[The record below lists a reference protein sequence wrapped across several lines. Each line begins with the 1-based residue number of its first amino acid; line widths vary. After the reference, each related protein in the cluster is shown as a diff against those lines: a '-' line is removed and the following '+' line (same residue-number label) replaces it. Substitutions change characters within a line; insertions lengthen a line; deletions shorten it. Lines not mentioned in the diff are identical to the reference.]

1 MVNQGRRCMLRS
13 LFMAST
19 LLALVMGALVP
30 AARAQT
36 ASNQPAVSKKPATTK
51 SKKVEFV
58 TIQKG
63 TLPVILSAPHGGELD
78 LPGSLPRDRKSGG
91 SRFQTVRDVRSSEL
105 AEAIANQLEAEFGQR
120 PYVVILRVSRKYLDA
135 NREADYAYE
144 SPEAQVVY
152 DEYHGAIEQ
161 FKKSILEKHGSGL
174 LIDVHG
180 QSKEKGAVYRGT
192 RNGLTISALNRRVG
206 KDAASLYSKVME
218 DAGLRVIPPS
228 TAAPN
233 QEVEYN
239 GGEIVVAHGSQNPGG
254 IDCIQMEFG
263 ADLRSVAALPQTAK
277 DFVKGLSPFLKEHY
291 GVSEQRQAA
300 AGGTSPA
307 GR

>member
-1 MVNQGRRCMLRS
+1 MLRPFFVS
-13 LFMAST
+13 AAVLLF
-19 LLALVMGALVP
+19 VP
-30 AARAQT
+30 GTFYSVVEAQT
-36 ASNQPAVSKKPATTK
+36 ASTQPATSKNPSATKP
-51 SKKVEFV
+51 KKVEFV
-58 TIQKG
+58 TILKG

-105 AEAIANQLEAEFGQR
+105 AEAIAKELEAQLGQR

-161 FKKSILEKHGSGL
+161 FKKSILEKQGAGL

-192 RNGLTISALNRRVG
+192 RNGLTISALNRRLAR
-206 KDAASLYSKVME
+206 DAGALYSQSME
-218 DAGLRVIPPS
+218 TAGLRMIPPS
-228 TAAPN
+228 TATPN

-254 IDCIQMEFG
+254 IDSIQMEFG
-263 ADLRSVAALPQTAK
+263 ADLRAANALDQTAK
-277 DFVKGLSPFLKEHY
+277 DFVKGLIPFLKEHY
-291 GVSEQRQAA
+291 GVSDRCQAA
-300 AGGTSPA
+300 VNKTAAGVK
-307 GR
+307 

>member
-1 MVNQGRRCMLRS
+1 MINLGRRCMLRS
-13 LFMAST
+13 SFMVST
-19 LLALVMGALVP
+19 LFVLAMGALVP

-36 ASNQPAVSKKPATTK
+36 ASNQPASTKKTATTK
-51 SKKVEFV
+51 PKKVEFV

-91 SRFQTVRDVRSSEL
+91 SRFQTVRDVRSIEL

-161 FKKSILEKHGSGL
+161 FKKAILEKHGSGL

-192 RNGLTISALNRRVG
+192 RNGLTISALNRRLG
-206 KDAASLYSKVME
+206 KDAAALYSKVME
-218 DAGLRVIPPS
+218 DAGLRMIPLDS
-228 TAAPN
+228 RS
-233 QEVEYN
+233 QS
-239 GGEIVVAHGSQNPGG
+239 GSRVQWGR
-254 IDCIQMEFG
+254 DCRG
-263 ADLRSVAALPQTAK
+263 AWQPESWWYRLHSD
-277 DFVKGLSPFLKEHY
+277 
-291 GVSEQRQAA
+291 GVWSGSAFRCGFATDCERF
-300 AGGTSPA
+300 
-307 GR
+307 R

>member
-1 MVNQGRRCMLRS
+1 MFSERISEPTHDQSGSS
-13 LFMAST
+13 LYATFILYGFDSICFGDGSTCSCCQSSDGIESASQYQKDSDDKT
-19 LLALVMGALVP
+19 
-30 AARAQT
+30 Q
-36 ASNQPAVSKKPATTK
+36 
-51 SKKVEFV
+51 KKVEFV

-91 SRFQTVRDVRSSEL
+91 SRFQTVRDVRSIEL

-161 FKKSILEKHGSGL
+161 FKKAILEKHGSGL

-192 RNGLTISALNRRVG
+192 RNGLTISALNRRLG
-206 KDAASLYSKVME
+206 KDAAALYSKVME
-218 DAGLRVIPPS
+218 DAGLRMIPPRQPLPIRKSSTMGERLSWRMAARILVVS
-228 TAAPN
+228 TAFRWSLERICVPLRLCHRLRK
-233 QEVEYN
+233 
-239 GGEIVVAHGSQNPGG
+239 ISLKGS
-254 IDCIQMEFG
+254 
-263 ADLRSVAALPQTAK
+263 AL
-277 DFVKGLSPFLKEHY
+277 S
-291 GVSEQRQAA
+291 
-300 AGGTSPA
+300 
-307 GR
+307 